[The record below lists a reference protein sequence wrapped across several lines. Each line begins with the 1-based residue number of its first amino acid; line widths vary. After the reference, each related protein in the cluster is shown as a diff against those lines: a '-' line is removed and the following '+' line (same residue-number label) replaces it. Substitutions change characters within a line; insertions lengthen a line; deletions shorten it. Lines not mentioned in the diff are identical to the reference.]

1 MYEVLAVTITNVSYV
16 KCLIFRVGT
25 ASPSVKYSVFYAVV
39 LLFLLKGASEVQGFQ
54 RDLATGTVNFN
65 LVLTC

>member
-1 MYEVLAVTITNVSYV
+1 MS
-16 KCLIFRVGT
+16 FRVGT
-25 ASPSVKYSVFYAVV
+25 ASPSVKYLLFYAV